1 MINFYLRMI
10 NLLKLRRINWKIE
23 SKKKIA
29 ERDRIYSRVKIAWNR
44 ASPIQRDTFLAN
56 SNAMQ

>member
-1 MINFYLRMI
+1 MI

-23 SKKKIA
+23 SKIIA

-44 ASPIQRDTFLAN
+44 ASRIQRDTFLAN